1 MEAKLVTLIVECLR
15 VDLRF
20 GEERADDVDVSLLW
34 GQTHMTFALCGRSS
48 KSRKKEQNQLF
59 YVQGDQS
66 RCSQPPVDAKTN
78 LVV

>member
-34 GQTHMTFALCGRSS
+34 GHTHMTFALGGMYP
-48 KSRKKEQNQLF
+48 KSRPEEKYQLI
-59 YVQGDQS
+59 YVQGD
-66 RCSQPPVDAKTN
+66 AKG
-78 LVV
+78 

>member
-34 GQTHMTFALCGRSS
+34 GQTHMTSALGGVFPKRQKIRNIISS
-48 KSRKKEQNQLF
+48 F
-59 YVQGDQS
+59 I
-66 RCSQPPVDAKTN
+66 
-78 LVV
+78 